1 MMSFAEF
8 LLNTPNEYQGHKQT
22 EIKGLSIEDGMKLC
36 KELEELTDNES
47 SFVIELWTDGCYTI
61 YEKDSFPEG
70 NPTGRDRMILGV
82 NNR

>member
-8 LLNTPNEYQGHKQT
+8 LLNTPNEYAGHKQT

-36 KELEELTDNES
+36 KELEELEPFY
-47 SFVIELWTDGCYTI
+47 SFVVELWSDGNYTI
-61 YEKDSFPEG
+61 WQKYFFEEG

-82 NNR
+82 DN

>member
-36 KELEELTDNES
+36 KELEELEPHYA
-47 SFVIELWTDGCYTI
+47 FVIELWSTGDYTI
-61 YEKDSFPEG
+61 YQKGYFPEG

>member
-8 LLNTPNEYQGHKQT
+8 LLNTPNEYNDHKQT

-36 KELEELTDNES
+36 KELEELEPFY
-47 SFVIELWTDGCYTI
+47 SFVIELWTDGNYTI
-61 YEKDSFPEG
+61 WQKEYFPEG

-82 NNR
+82 DN

>member
-36 KELEELTDNES
+36 KELEELEPYYA
-47 SFVIELWTDGCYTI
+47 FVIELWSTGDYTI
-61 YEKDSFPEG
+61 FQKDFFPEG

-82 NNR
+82 NN